1 MKDIDIPIS
10 SRQNRV
16 HMIQTVE
23 QYVYLYQALI
33 EGLLTMD
40 TNMPLQEYLLK
51 ERLPMDPKSQ
61 YKVRER
67 KINLNG
73 NVLFNSF

>member
-1 MKDIDIPIS
+1 
-10 SRQNRV
+10 
-16 HMIQTVE
+16 MIQTAD
-23 QYVYLYQALI
+23 QYVYLYQTLV

-61 YKVRER
+61 YKVRE
-67 KINLNG
+67 KINLDRNTLFY
-73 NVLFNSF
+73 VLFNSF